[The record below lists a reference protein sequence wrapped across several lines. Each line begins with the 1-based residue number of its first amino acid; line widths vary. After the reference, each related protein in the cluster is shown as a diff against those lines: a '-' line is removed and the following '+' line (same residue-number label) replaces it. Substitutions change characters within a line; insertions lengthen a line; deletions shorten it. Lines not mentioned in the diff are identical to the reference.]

1 MITFDEMEIEGFC
14 SIQKLTFNFNRR
26 GLNLVKAPNGSGKT
40 TLFSAFSW
48 VLYGQTL
55 KKKNE
60 VNTWPKYQPKN
71 YKGTKVVLK
80 FKKDET
86 EYKVIR
92 CNNYK
97 GKVRGSKGKDRLILI
112 ENGEERKDLRT
123 KPITQAAIG
132 DLLGYSHDLFINSV
146 IFGQKL
152 KRIIQDSGPNK
163 KKIFEDAFE
172 VTYLNVAKKKAAEQ
186 KEITDEKLN
195 DVKPKLL
202 STAQKVKQLLERE
215 NAALKAKKKFKSQ
228 KKAEIDI
235 IKSKLKVQKAKVADP
250 NQLKLTIKYFHDLA
264 QGCRDELKDSK
275 EIEINKF
282 KSEMT
287 LSQLEGSVTDAKRMI
302 VKLKE
307 QFPSGNAK
315 CPRCGQTLSKAK
327 QRRERN
333 EIKQDISDYEKI
345 RDQAIKSVNAVKKEL
360 KAYNEQIASFEEVK
374 SNLTKYET
382 KYNKLEGN
390 LIMQETALKQIKQ
403 YKIQIK
409 AIKRRKFTI
418 NLKKLAKKVKEAEEE
433 LTPLNK
439 LYEELVKEATV
450 LNWLIKVPLS
460 NSGIKAFIFDF
471 MLRLVNEQLENYEK
485 HIGFKI
491 NFSVDLN
498 SAKRDFVTSI
508 TRRDT
513 NQNYDDLSGG
523 EQQLVDI
530 ALAFAIHDVTSI
542 EKNVNVLFLDE
553 VFESLDAVNVEIVEQ
568 LIKQKSQDKAVWL
581 VTHLDTFNP
590 SGSNIVRLTSI
601 KGRTK
606 LVE

>member
-1 MITFDEMEIEGFC
+1 MITFEEMKIEGFC

-48 VLYGQTL
+48 VNYGQTL

-71 YKGTKVVLK
+71 YKGTKVTLK

-86 EYKVIR
+86 KYKIIR

-97 GKVRGSKGKDRLILI
+97 GKVLGSKGKDRLILI
-112 ENGEERKDLRT
+112 ENGVERKDLRT
-123 KPITQAAIG
+123 KPQTQLAIG
-132 DLLGYSHDLFINSV
+132 DILGYSHELFINSV

-172 VTYLNVAKKKAAEQ
+172 VGYLNSAKKMTALQ
-186 KEITDEKLN
+186 KEVADEKLN
-195 DVKPKLL
+195 EIKPQLL

-228 KKAEIDI
+228 KKAEIAV
-235 IKSKLKVQKAKVADP
+235 IKSKIKIQKKKVADP
-250 NQLKLTIKYFHDLA
+250 NQLKLTIKYYHDLA
-264 QGCRDELKDSK
+264 QACTEELKDVK
-275 EIEINKF
+275 EIEKSQLR
-282 KSEMT
+282 SEMT
-287 LSQLEGSVTDAKRMI
+287 LAQLKGNVTDAERMI

-315 CPRCGQTLSKAK
+315 CPRCGQRLNKAK

-360 KAYNEQIASFEEVK
+360 KAYNEQIASFEEVR

-390 LIMQETALKQIKQ
+390 LLMQETALKQIKQ

-418 NLKKLAKKVKEAEEE
+418 NLKKLAKKVKEAEKE

-439 LYEELVKEATV
+439 SYEELVKEIAI

-471 MLRLVNEQLENYEK
+471 MLRLVNERLENYEK

-491 NFSVDLN
+491 DFSIDLN
-498 SAKRDFVTSI
+498 SAKRDFVTTI
-508 TRRDT
+508 TRRKT
-513 NQNYDDLSGG
+513 IQNYDDLSGG